1 MQHAFLL
8 FNWTSFSSV
17 TIRRLVPSFN
27 VIVGLESQC
36 VKNRKHAVEI
46 ILFRIIILV
55 VCVVFII
62 FISKSNKCRKWE
74 LFIFHFNM

>member
-36 VKNRKHAVEI
+36 VKNRKHADEI
-46 ILFRIIILV
+46 ILFRIIILEV
-55 VCVVFII
+55 SVVFIC
-62 FISKSNKCRKWE
+62 KSNKCRKWE